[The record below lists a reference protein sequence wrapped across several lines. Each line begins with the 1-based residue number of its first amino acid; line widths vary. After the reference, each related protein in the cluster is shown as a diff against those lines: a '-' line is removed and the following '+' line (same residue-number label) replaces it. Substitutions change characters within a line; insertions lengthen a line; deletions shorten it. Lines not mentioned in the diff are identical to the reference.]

1 MKISMSGT
9 WKPVVNNCRPGRGR
23 WMTNI
28 GSQGYI
34 ACRYQCAAIGGNGQ
48 KVQGVSFGGGIK
60 SFKNVYGVV
69 RRNGKSGHGLNFSNY
84 RKMYKFR

>member
-1 MKISMSGT
+1 
-9 WKPVVNNCRPGRGR
+9 
-23 WMTNI
+23 MTNI